1 MQNNDNIGTYVLET
15 LKQHYE
21 VIEKDIGSD
30 AKLDKGLM
38 HFTVRSF
45 DIAGIGTLCLLNMR
59 GMLGLMKMETVVI
72 SSFTKDVPLLN
83 IDTVSAMGNTTR
95 IAELYDTR
103 IKEKNPRLEKACQ
116 AIKDA
121 DSDLPDYSSGPHW
134 YDDFRMACTYGK
146 KTKGNDDLRTKTS
159 CMKYFDAYM
168 KELELAEDCDPDA
181 KRKANRVLPDGLL
194 EHGGPAV
201 DQVRKMFGEELASR
215 LILSH
220 MYGVE

>member
-1 MQNNDNIGTYVLET
+1 MQNTDNIGTYVLET
-15 LKQHYE
+15 LKARYE
-21 VIEKDIGSD
+21 VNEKDIGSD

-45 DIAGIGTLCLLNMR
+45 DITGIGTLCLLNMK
-59 GMLGLMKMETVVI
+59 GMFGLMKMETIVLSV
-72 SSFTKDVPLLN
+72 FTKDVPLLN
-83 IDTVSAMGNTTR
+83 IDTVSVMGTATR
-95 IAELYDTR
+95 LAELYDTR
-103 IKEKNPRLEKACQ
+103 IGEKNTRFEEACQ
-116 AIKDA
+116 AIKEA
-121 DSDLPDYSSGPHW
+121 DNDLPDYSSGPHW
-134 YDDFRMACTYGK
+134 YDDFRMACTYSK
-146 KTKGNDDLRTKTS
+146 KTKGSDLRTKTS

-181 KRKANRVLPDGLL
+181 KRKANSILPQGLL

-220 MYGVE
+220 MYGIE

>member
-45 DIAGIGTLCLLNMR
+45 DIAGIGNLCLLNMR

-103 IKEKNPRLEKACQ
+103 IGQKNPRFE
-116 AIKDA
+116 
-121 DSDLPDYSSGPHW
+121 
-134 YDDFRMACTYGK
+134 
-146 KTKGNDDLRTKTS
+146 
-159 CMKYFDAYM
+159 
-168 KELELAEDCDPDA
+168 
-181 KRKANRVLPDGLL
+181 
-194 EHGGPAV
+194 
-201 DQVRKMFGEELASR
+201 
-215 LILSH
+215 
-220 MYGVE
+220 